1 MLLVLALLAGW
12 PCAGL
17 AQGQGAIALFDTES
31 AYVEKRTLKL
41 AATSFISRWVA
52 AD

>member
-1 MLLVLALLAGW
+1 MPTSWTNTVRLRSMLLVLALLAGW

-31 AYVEKRTLKL
+31 A
-41 AATSFISRWVA
+41 
-52 AD
+52 